1 MGRPA
6 LSGQLNQCY
15 FHSRHYGTDR
25 DYNLTWAQKS
35 NSPGPW
41 PDGKKIVF
49 EMFPQ
54 VNGQE
59 TANIAT
65 INADG
70 TGFTQLTFNAP
81 GKGASID
88 PSWSPDGTKI
98 VFRHCP
104 STSFCDLFTMNPDG
118 SDVTQITKT
127 AAGEFWP
134 QWAVAS

>member
-1 MGRPA
+1 VNINGGNRVQLTDPA
-6 LSGQLNQCY
+6 LE
-15 FHSRHYGTDR
+15 
-25 DYNLTWAQKS
+25 AQIPNWS
-35 NSPGPW
+35 
-41 PDGKKIVF
+41 PDGTKIVF

-70 TGFTQLTFNAP
+70 SGFTQLTFNAP

-134 QWAVAS
+134 QWAVASG